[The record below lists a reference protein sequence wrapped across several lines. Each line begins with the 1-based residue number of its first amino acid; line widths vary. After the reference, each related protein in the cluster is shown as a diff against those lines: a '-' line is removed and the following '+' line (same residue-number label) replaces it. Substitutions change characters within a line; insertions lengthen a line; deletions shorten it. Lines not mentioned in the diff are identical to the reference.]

1 MNNFEFLDIIT
12 VLSFVLQLQNQENI
26 ISIGDVQDEVNR
38 AVAEIHRHLEAQ
50 DDKIDHIL
58 SLLEETK

>member
-1 MNNFEFLDIIT
+1 MNNFEFLDIIA

-26 ISIGDVQDEVNR
+26 ISLGDVQGEVNR

-50 DDKIDHIL
+50 DEKINHIL